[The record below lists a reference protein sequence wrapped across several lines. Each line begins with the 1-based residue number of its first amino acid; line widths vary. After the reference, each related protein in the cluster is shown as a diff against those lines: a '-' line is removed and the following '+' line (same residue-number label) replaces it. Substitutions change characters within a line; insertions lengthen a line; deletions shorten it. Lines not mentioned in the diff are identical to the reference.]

1 MRRTEVAEVSHVL
14 DTDRAPRLRGF
25 ALLKSRGDD
34 VSAMAR
40 RGGKAAQATGKAHR
54 WTSEEAKAAG
64 AKGGAA
70 TRDRPRD
77 RKIPYKLTEK
87 P

>member
-14 DTDRAPRLRGF
+14 DTE
-25 ALLKSRGDD
+25 
-34 VSAMAR
+34 AR
-40 RGGKAAQATGKAHR
+40 KGGKAAQATGKAHR

-77 RKIPYKLTEK
+77 RKIPYRLTEK